1 MVAPWLKSRAAGL
14 FLHMSS
20 LPSNVGVGNLGES
33 AFSILEFMNKAG
45 LSFWQMCPVGPT
57 GFGDSPYQVFSSSA
71 GNPYFIDWNPL
82 IGSNLIQEYELEKLK
97 SLPFEFVDY
106 GLLYEEFL
114 KILRI
119 AFERFQKIQIVWK
132 NFMENMIYL

>member
-1 MVAPWLKSRAAGL
+1 
-14 FLHMSS
+14 
-20 LPSNVGVGNLGES
+20 
-33 AFSILEFMNKAG
+33 MNKAG

-82 IGSNLIQEYELEKLK
+82 IASNLIQEYELEKLK

-106 GLLYEEFL
+106 GLLYQEFF
-114 KILRI
+114 KVLRI

-132 NFMENMIYL
+132 IFMENMIYS